1 MTEARC
7 TRVGFHG
14 FTIADAVAMRSYR
27 HATGI
32 PVGRLIAQAC
42 NPVVLALLRF
52 SPRERP
58 VIKGSLGKLPFFRLR
73 GGPPLHCLVA
83 ASIPQQSVATV
94 LPVAADH
101 HVPTRLVA
109 VEACRTSLASIAN
122 KGRVV
127 A

>member
-7 TRVGFHG
+7 TRVGFHRC
-14 FTIADAVAMRSYR
+14 TIADAAGMRSYR
-27 HATGI
+27 HATEI
-32 PVGRLIAQAC
+32 PVGRFVAEAC

-52 SPRERP
+52 SPHERP

-73 GGPPLHCLVA
+73 GGPPLRCLWA
-83 ASIPQQSVATV
+83 ASIPQQNVATV
-94 LPVAADH
+94 RTVAADH

-109 VEACRTSLASIAN
+109 VEACRTALASIAN
-122 KGRVV
+122 EGRVV